1 MTEKAT
7 IQISTPF
14 STFFE
19 KRKKRG
25 KKEEKRLK
33 PFSPSVLPD
42 SGNLAP
48 NRFALSTKISMSS
61 EACT

>member
-42 SGNLAP
+42 FRKLGSKSVCPVN
-48 NRFALSTKISMSS
+48 
-61 EACT
+61 